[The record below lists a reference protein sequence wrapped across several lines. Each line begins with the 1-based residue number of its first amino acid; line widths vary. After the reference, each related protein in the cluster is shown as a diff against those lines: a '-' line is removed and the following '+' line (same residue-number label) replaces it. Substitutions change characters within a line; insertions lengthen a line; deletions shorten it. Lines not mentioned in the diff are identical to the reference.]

1 MKVDRLREYEDE
13 IHIDIGRVH
22 IRIVKENDETDVYIY
37 DNLRD
42 KDGDFMDEDFKTS
55 WTFTEETEWK
65 EEV

>member
-1 MKVDRLREYEDE
+1 MKVDKCCIYEDE
-13 IHIDIGRVH
+13 IQIDIGRVH
-22 IRIVKENDETDVYIY
+22 IRVVKENDDTEVYIY

>member
-1 MKVDRLREYEDE
+1 MKVGRLREYEDE
-13 IHIDIGRVH
+13 IQIDIGRVH
-22 IRIVKENDETDVYIY
+22 IRVIKENDDTDVYIY